1 MVNDYYRRL
10 AESMTNKILN
20 EAWSDSMPDWMKPRL
35 NATAFYDDIHDSEK
49 IAAKARRSGKD
60 AWDTRVEMGG
70 GYPYDPAE
78 YRNPRNGPSGKSL
91 YRSFNDANI
100 DLQKVEFIPGE
111 PPTSKKDSRIQP
123 PNIGIWNLPGTGQVY
138 AKGINDLEKLRHVP
152 FDPYDSH
159 AGWAFKDLPIKFL
172 YDACE
177 GQFCYIDGSNIPQR
191 NIGDIRR
198 QRAAYTYWEHDNP
211 SLVRNVP
218 SKYLWTDK
226 KDKSGYV
233 VVPSS
238 KRLAKKLE
246 ALKAKGWSKWF
257 EKAEDDL
264 QELYNDIGAVFNS
277 QGWKDAD
284 GDINNAIQNAMDRY
298 SYALSYYKAAMRDV
312 QELIRVYGENSDEFL
327 QKIGQSGGYGTTP
340 KGNLST
346 AQSYINSARNYIDKY
361 VLKYIDF

>member
-35 NATAFYDDIHDSEK
+35 NATAFYGDIHQNEK

-60 AWDTRVEMGG
+60 RWDTQVEMGG

-78 YRNPRNGPSGKSL
+78 YRNPRNGPSGRSL

-152 FDPYDSH
+152 IDPYDSH

-172 YDACE
+172 HDVCE

-191 NIGDIRR
+191 NIQDA
-198 QRAAYTYWEHDNP
+198 QRSRADYKYWEMNNP
-211 SLVRNVP
+211 SLVRNGP
-218 SKYLWTDK
+218 TLGWGTISRDR
-226 KDKSGYV
+226 SGYV
-233 VVPSS
+233 IVPSS

-246 ALKAKGWSKWF
+246 ALKAKSWSKWF

-264 QELYNDIGAVFNS
+264 QELYNDIGSIFSVYS
-277 QGWKDAD
+277 WKDSDAD
-284 GDINNAIQNAMDRY
+284 LSDAIRAAMQRY
-298 SYALSYYKAAMRDV
+298 DYALGYYKKAMRDV
-312 QELIRVYGENSDEFL
+312 QELIRVYGENSDAFL
-327 QKIGQSGGYGTTP
+327 QVIGQSGYGSI
-340 KGNLST
+340 KNELEE
-346 AQSYINSARNYIDKY
+346 AQSYINSAKAYVDKY